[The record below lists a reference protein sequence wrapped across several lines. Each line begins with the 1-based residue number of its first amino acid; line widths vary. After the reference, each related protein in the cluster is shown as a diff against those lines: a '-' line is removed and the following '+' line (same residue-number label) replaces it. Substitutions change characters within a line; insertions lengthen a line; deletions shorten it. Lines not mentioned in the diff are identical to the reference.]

1 MRIKTLFAAILAV
14 GLIFLSGCRQDE
26 DYVLPAIEVKS
37 DALSFDA
44 ETEQTLMFTA
54 TRDWRVLDAPEWVTI
69 APDHG
74 SGSQETQR
82 VLVSAEPNSGY
93 NRSGEFTLT
102 IGLAKARI
110 AVSQPG
116 AKGEIPVGSGTL
128 ADPYTVAGVLK
139 FIGTLGN
146 DVESPEDV
154 YVKGF
159 VASVTEAFS
168 IQYGNATF
176 TIKEEKDGEASPIF
190 TFYRGLYLGN
200 KKWTANDKQIA
211 VGDEVVICGRVVN
224 FKGNTPETQQNKA
237 YIYSLNGETQGTGG
251 GGNEGTPS
259 GTGTQADPYNAA
271 GAAAAVANLTWTSNE
286 DYQSTDDVYV
296 KGKISRI
303 AEINGVSQAFSAQY
317 GNASFYISE
326 DGSTSGEFY
335 VFRTMYLGNRKWVE
349 GDSQIKVGDEVV
361 ICGKLMNYRGNTPET
376 VANKTYLYSLNGET
390 QGSGGGGNEGGE
402 QGGQTTAVYKKVTS
416 IVSGQKYVLLGL
428 KSDKYYVAT
437 PLASDKTYGRLNGK
451 EASLSNDQ
459 LSGDWASYE
468 FTFTETEGGY
478 TIAMPDGRLLAVD
491 SEHDGTFQIGES
503 YDHVFTVSYSD
514 NQFKIAHKST
524 GKTIYHGGGTYTNF
538 SCSMTVPDDGTM
550 PMIFGKTE

>member
-1 MRIKTLFAAILAV
+1 
-14 GLIFLSGCRQDE
+14 
-26 DYVLPAIEVKS
+26 
-37 DALSFDA
+37 
-44 ETEQTLMFTA
+44 
-54 TRDWRVLDAPEWVTI
+54 
-69 APDHG
+69 
-74 SGSQETQR
+74 
-82 VLVSAEPNSGY
+82 
-93 NRSGEFTLT
+93 
-102 IGLAKARI
+102 
-110 AVSQPG
+110 
-116 AKGEIPVGSGTL
+116 
-128 ADPYTVAGVLK
+128 VAGVLK

-168 IQYGNATF
+168 TQFGNATF

-200 KKWTANDKQIA
+200 KKWTANDTQIA
-211 VGDEVVICGRVVN
+211 VGDEVIICGRVVN
-224 FKGNTPETQQNKA
+224 FKGNTPETKRNEA
-237 YIYSLNGETQGTGG
+237 YIYS
-251 GGNEGTPS
+251 
-259 GTGTQADPYNAA
+259 
-271 GAAAAVANLTWTSNE
+271 
-286 DYQSTDDVYV
+286 
-296 KGKISRI
+296 I
-303 AEINGVSQAFSAQY
+303 
-317 GNASFYISE
+317 
-326 DGSTSGEFY
+326 
-335 VFRTMYLGNRKWVE
+335 
-349 GDSQIKVGDEVV
+349 
-361 ICGKLMNYRGNTPET
+361 
-376 VANKTYLYSLNGET
+376 NGET
-390 QGSGGGGNEGGE
+390 QGSGGGGNEGGG

-416 IVSGQKYVLLGL
+416 IVSGQKYVLLGS

-538 SCSMTVPDDGTM
+538 SCSKTVPDDGTM